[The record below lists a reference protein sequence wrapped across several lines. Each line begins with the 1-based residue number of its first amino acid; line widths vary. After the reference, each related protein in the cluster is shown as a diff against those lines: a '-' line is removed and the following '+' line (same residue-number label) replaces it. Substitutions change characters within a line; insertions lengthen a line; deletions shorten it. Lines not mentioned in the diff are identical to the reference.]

1 MAYNRW
7 LCHHGVKGMKWGV
20 RKNKMTYGDYYYV
33 KSKLSQKERDQ
44 YEGYSSSDA
53 WYQSK
58 EGKQRERR
66 STKFYSNLAKEYKKQ
81 GNKKQWNEPTD
92 RFATSLRDKHGN
104 AMGFIIGQDSQSWH
118 DRERYINIAIAITKE
133 HRGTYVS
140 KKLVDEGKS
149 WLDTHPEYKELRW
162 YAVSDNKASQKLA
175 EKSGFKRAKQYD
187 VHDNIYD
194 DVAYVY
200 KRNK

>member
-20 RKNKMTYGDYYYV
+20 RKSKMTYGDYYYV
-33 KSKLSQKERDQ
+33 KSNLSQKERDQ
-44 YEGYSSSDA
+44 YEGYSFSNT

-58 EGKQRERR
+58 EGKRDERR
-66 STKFYSNLAKEYKKQ
+66 STKVYSNLAKKYKKQ
-81 GNKKQWNEPTD
+81 GNKNQWHEPSD

-104 AMGFIIGQDSQSWH
+104 AMGFIIGQD
-118 DRERYINIAIAITKE
+118 RKRYINVAIAITKE

-149 WLDTHPEYKELRW
+149 WLDKHPEYTELRW
-162 YAVSDNKASQKLA
+162 YAVADNKASQKLA

-187 VHDNIYD
+187 ASG

-200 KRNK
+200 KRKDSSGGT